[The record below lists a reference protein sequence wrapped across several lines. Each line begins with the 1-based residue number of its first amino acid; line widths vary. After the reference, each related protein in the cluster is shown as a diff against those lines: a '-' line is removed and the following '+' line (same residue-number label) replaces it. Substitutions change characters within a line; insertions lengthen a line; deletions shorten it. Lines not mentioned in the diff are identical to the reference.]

1 MHKPVTRHEP
11 TLRDVATAAGV
22 SVWTVSTTYS
32 NPQKVAEATRQ
43 RVLDAAGELG
53 YPGPHPGARSLARG
67 RTGTIAFISP
77 GDSDTLLGDPAAALI
92 ARGLLSACHRAGYSL
107 LLSGR
112 ASGEMVD
119 GRAFYRDATGADGRV
134 PTVVIGGA
142 GGADDDADF
151 EVVGADVRGAAS
163 AMAAYLY
170 GLGHRDVAVMA
181 CAGTEDRLE
190 GVRDGWGGAGT
201 LQVFSVDDLA
211 GRPADGAPTPAMR
224 PGPEVGEALARAAL
238 SRSPRPTAILALY
251 DTLAVSALN
260 TAHWMGI
267 DVPGDV
273 SVAGLDDL
281 PDSSALGLTS
291 ALIAYRPLGERAGDI
306 LTAQLAGAPVP
317 SFPPLP
323 TPLSIR
329 ETTGVPPAPASTQ
342 RSPHRRPR
350 ASAPE

>member
-1 MHKPVTRHEP
+1 MARRGP

-22 SVWTVSTTYS
+22 SVWTVSTTYNS
-32 NPQKVAEATRQ
+32 PEKVAEATRQ

-67 RTGTIAFISP
+67 RTGALAFIAP
-77 GDSDTLLGDPAAALI
+77 GDSDVLLGDPAAALI
-92 ARGLLSACHRAGYSL
+92 ARGLLSACHRGGYSL

-119 GRAFYRDATGADGRV
+119 GRVFYRDATGADGRV
-134 PTVVIGGA
+134 PTVVIEGVAGA
-142 GGADDDADF
+142 GV

-163 AMAAYLY
+163 DMTAYLY
-170 GLGHRDVAVMA
+170 GLGHRDVAVLA

-190 GVRDGWGGAGT
+190 GVRDGWGGDGT
-201 LQVFSVDDLA
+201 LQVFSVDDLGA
-211 GRPADGAPTPAMR
+211 RSPDGAAAPAMR
-224 PGPEVGEALARAAL
+224 PGPAVGEALARAAL
-238 SRSPRPTAILALY
+238 SRSPRPTAVLALY
-251 DTLAVSALN
+251 DTLAFSALSA
-260 TAHWMGI
+260 AHWLGL

-273 SVAGLDDL
+273 SIAGLDDL
-281 PDSSALGLTS
+281 PDSAALGLTS

-306 LTAQLAGAPVP
+306 LTAQLAGAPLP
-317 SFPPLP
+317 TFPALP

-329 ETTGVPPAPASTQ
+329 RTTGPPRAPASA
-342 RSPHRRPR
+342 RRISDRRPR